1 MANIS
6 QPPISETE
14 LSAYVDAESSPDR
27 KATIEAWLARN
38 PAQAAKVRAWRRQNQ
53 ALRAALGRAPP
64 PMTIKTFR
72 PEAQSE
78 EQTVTPLFAGSPNH
92 APRRARWD
100 RRDIMAAIAAG
111 AFLAGAGVACLAGY
125 WLG

>member
-1 MANIS
+1 MS

-53 ALRAALGRAPP
+53 ALRAALGRAQP

-78 EQTVTPLFAGSPNH
+78 EHNVTPLFADATNMR
-92 APRRARWD
+92 APWD

-125 WLG
+125 LMG